1 MGAAFAEGTESRPP
15 DLDRWTSVRASF
27 PLPHGHARER
37 TTAEASEACRSLSR
51 PPRAIAE
58 GEAAAAAAMPCSC
71 SGMDMEWTLMN
82 NCRDRAPDRPP
93 LRRK

>member
-37 TTAEASEACRSLSR
+37 TTAEASEACRYRGRRGQSQR
-51 PPRAIAE
+51 ERTPRRRCH
-58 GEAAAAAAMPCSC
+58 AMLLLWN
-71 SGMDMEWTLMN
+71 GHGVDINE
-82 NCRDRAPDRPP
+82 
-93 LRRK
+93 